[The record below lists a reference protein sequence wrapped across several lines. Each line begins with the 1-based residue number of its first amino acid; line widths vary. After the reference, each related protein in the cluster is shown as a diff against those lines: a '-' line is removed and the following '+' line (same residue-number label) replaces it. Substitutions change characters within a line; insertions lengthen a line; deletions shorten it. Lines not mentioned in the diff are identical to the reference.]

1 MTKPPLGK
9 VEALFIFRGC
19 FATPSRASSR
29 HWLPAKRSQAAW
41 FFDPPSLFE
50 ALAASMALTS
60 CMVYRPAEPL
70 RGIGCQLGAHKLHGF
85 STRRAS
91 LRHWLSA
98 RRSQAA
104 WFFDPPSLFEANSR
118 RITFAEEKLVFLYW
132 LIYSVLDAEINH
144 KKEKI

>member
-1 MTKPPLGK
+1 M
-9 VEALFIFRGC
+9 
-19 FATPSRASSR
+19 RA
-29 HWLPAKRSQAAW
+29 WK
-41 FFDPPSLFE
+41 FLFE
-50 ALAASMALTS
+50 ALAVQYGSHQAAWVFDPLAWCFPTKSGL
-60 CMVYRPAEPL
+60 RPAEPL
-70 RGIGCQLGAHKLHGF
+70 RGIGCQLGAHKLHGL

-91 LRHWLSA
+91 SRHWLSA

-144 KKEKI
+144 KKEKN